1 MSRSKSAIQR
11 KPLSRE
17 RIEAAAL
24 EIIERDG
31 LQSFSTRKLAEALG
45 CEAMSIYH
53 HFPSKAHLMDA
64 LLDRV
69 LAEMEMPP
77 RDMPWLERIRRMG
90 WAMRV
95 VALSRPQ
102 FFQFIALHR
111 MNTPGGL
118 AALET
123 IIGAFRDAG
132 FDQERT
138 ARLFRSFGYYVIG
151 ACLDEAAG
159 YAKGPS
165 AAQPVPDDVFVRDY
179 PTVAA
184 AGAFFRPEERA
195 KTFETGLE
203 ILLEGVR
210 KEAKKPRLR

>member
-1 MSRSKSAIQR
+1 MSRSKSGGGR

-17 RIEAAAL
+17 RIEVAAL
-24 EIIERDG
+24 KIIERDG

-69 LAEMEMPP
+69 LGEMEMPP
-77 RDMPWLERIRRMG
+77 RDMPWLERIRRMAWG
-90 WAMRV
+90 IREL
-95 VALSRPQ
+95 ALSRPQ
-102 FFQFIALHR
+102 FFQFMALHR

-118 AALET
+118 SALES

-132 FDQERT
+132 FDQERS
-138 ARLFRSFGYYVIG
+138 ARLFRSFSYYVIG
-151 ACLDEAAG
+151 AALDEAAG

-165 AAQPVPDDVFVRDY
+165 AAAPVPDDVFARDY

-184 AGAFFRPEERA
+184 AGRFFQPEERA

-203 ILLEGVR
+203 ILIEGVR
-210 KEAKKPRLR
+210 KQAKKPRMR